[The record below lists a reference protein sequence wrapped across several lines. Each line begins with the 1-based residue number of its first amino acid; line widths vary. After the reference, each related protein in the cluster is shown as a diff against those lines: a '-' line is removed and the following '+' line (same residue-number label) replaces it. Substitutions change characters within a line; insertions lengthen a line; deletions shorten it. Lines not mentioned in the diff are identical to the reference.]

1 MILNF
6 KKDKKV
12 NINDLTLGQIK
23 EIQSL
28 GLGAASPSN
37 DGIQF
42 AIGKNVIIR
51 TYSAGVWCGTL
62 SQKSGNE
69 VILTNA
75 RRLWRWWSAE
85 SISLSGVANY
95 GIIEDKSK
103 IAPMVEGV
111 WLEAIEIIPTTSKA
125 EKSIMGAKD
134 AKVE

>member
-1 MILNF
+1 
-6 KKDKKV
+6 V

-28 GLGAASPSN
+28 GIANQQSSS
-37 DGIQF
+37 DGIQY

-69 VILTNA
+69 VILTDA

-85 SISLSGVANY
+85 SISLSGVANF
-95 GIIEDKSK
+95 GILEDKSK
-103 IAPMVEGV
+103 IAPKVEGV
-111 WLEAIEIIPTTSKA
+111 WLEAIEIIPTTAKA

-134 AKVE
+134 AKAE